1 MSNGS
6 WRATLLLTTML
17 SIPVL
22 SGALDSSG
30 ESGKRPGSVEG
41 NAPGNLVVTLEIER
55 GAAYLKEDLNL
66 KFTFVNRVE
75 PTVTIAP
82 EAFSPAAFTLK
93 DAKGRSAGTPTVASP
108 PSVVSPGTGEPLVVN
123 GFAAAEMR
131 VNLSAWYPKLTA
143 KETTWEIV
151 WSHATFALPPMTVRI
166 IKPHDPVKDR
176 FALVETDLG
185 TMKWEL
191 MPGLAPQH
199 VRRFVD
205 LARQGYYDGL
215 TFFRYVPGVQADGGA
230 ASADLTGAWDRLMP
244 PEITPEFVP
253 SLGMIGA
260 SRPQGSTSSS
270 MTSDSMFFVTLGDS
284 GFMQGSHTFFGR
296 VAEGFEVMAR
306 MNQLENQGSTGD
318 VRAYLLVKPVTIR
331 SIAIKRR

>member
-1 MSNGS
+1 MRNGS

-17 SIPVL
+17 SIPAS
-22 SGALDSSG
+22 SGTLESSG
-30 ESGKRPGSVEG
+30 ESAKRPGSVEA
-41 NAPGNLVVTLEIER
+41 NAPGNLVITLEIDE

-66 KFTFVNRVE
+66 KFIFVNRVE
-75 PTVTIAP
+75 PTVTIEP
-82 EAFSPAAFTLK
+82 EAFSPTAFTLK
-93 DAKGRSAGTPTVASP
+93 DAKGRSAGTPA
-108 PSVVSPGTGEPLVVN
+108 VVSPETEEPLVVN
-123 GFAAAEMR
+123 GFAAAERR

-151 WSHATFALPPMTVRI
+151 WSHATLALPAMTVRI

-191 MPGLAPQH
+191 MPDLAPQH

-230 ASADLTGAWDRLMP
+230 VSADAAGMWDRLMP

-253 SLGMIGA
+253 SQWMIGA

-296 VAEGFEVMAR
+296 IAEGIEVMAR
-306 MNQLENQGSTGD
+306 MNQVENRGSTGD